1 MTTQMFLD
9 RFMVSSGGDTILHDG
24 GAAAPKLDS
33 KNRASNKLM
42 VNSMARERI
51 LPRALQPGDKIAVLS
66 PAGPVSEPES
76 LKQGLRRLQSWGFSP
91 KLSAHA
97 KARNG
102 YLPGSD
108 RQRAADLQDAIDDK
122 SVRAVVC
129 SRGGY
134 GTMRILNR
142 IDFSSLR
149 HDPKPILGY
158 SDITA
163 LLAAAWKEV
172 GLISFHGPMAATSA
186 PYAMGKA
193 CSDLQRNLLTKTE
206 ACELPPIAG
215 SDHPHVIRTGTCEGP
230 LVGGNLSLVC
240 ALMGTPWEID
250 SRNAIVFL
258 EDIGE
263 DPYRIDRMLT
273 QLLLADFFEK
283 AAGVLMGDF
292 HTKGTRL
299 ASEDEDITEVF
310 LDRLRGISA
319 PVVHRLPFGH
329 RPGSWTLPFGGRAR
343 IEAPDEAR
351 TPRVSLLEAAV
362 R

>member
-102 YLPGSD
+102 YLAGSD

-134 GTMRILNR
+134 GTMR
-142 IDFSSLR
+142 SGSLK
-149 HDPKPILGY
+149 HIPKPLASMLREGSG
-158 SDITA
+158 SDRADAAMALARITPYRSHKGDMPKIIGEQPGLFEALTA
-163 LLAAAWKEV
+163 LQRACV
-172 GLISFHGPMAATSA
+172 TS
-186 PYAMGKA
+186 
-193 CSDLQRNLLTKTE
+193 
-206 ACELPPIAG
+206 
-215 SDHPHVIRTGTCEGP
+215 
-230 LVGGNLSLVC
+230 
-240 ALMGTPWEID
+240 
-250 SRNAIVFL
+250 
-258 EDIGE
+258 
-263 DPYRIDRMLT
+263 
-273 QLLLADFFEK
+273 
-283 AAGVLMGDF
+283 
-292 HTKGTRL
+292 
-299 ASEDEDITEVF
+299 
-310 LDRLRGISA
+310 
-319 PVVHRLPFGH
+319 
-329 RPGSWTLPFGGRAR
+329 
-343 IEAPDEAR
+343 
-351 TPRVSLLEAAV
+351 
-362 R
+362 